1 MWNEVSC
8 KIIYAENSVYMYS
21 IWFRKN
27 TGYMYIVI
35 LLVGFDSLNSSKNF
49 KIWIRKTDFKQTY
62 QIKSNQITLSPL
74 PGKLWRDNTSVMD
87 RNIK

>member
-1 MWNEVSC
+1 MTTGKLLAHVKNAENLSAFKQSIKMWNEVSC

-35 LLVGFDSLNSSKNF
+35 LLVGFD
-49 KIWIRKTDFKQTY
+49 
-62 QIKSNQITLSPL
+62 
-74 PGKLWRDNTSVMD
+74 
-87 RNIK
+87 

>member
-1 MWNEVSC
+1 
-8 KIIYAENSVYMYS
+8 
-21 IWFRKN
+21 
-27 TGYMYIVI
+27 MYIVI

-74 PGKLWRDNTSVMD
+74 PGKLWHDNTSVMD